1 MYYFH
6 ELGIRHACTTGT
18 TGVDTK
24 QIHLVDHRAS
34 EALRLTSPEQKSLAQ
49 GTIISK
55 IHSEP

>member
-1 MYYFH
+1 MRRRWR
-6 ELGIRHACTTGT
+6 EGQWG

-24 QIHLVDHRAS
+24 QILLVDHRAS